1 MSGKPVARVGDMNAC
16 DDHKPNAISTG
27 SPNVFFNGVSVARM
41 GDKTACDDTISE
53 GIPNILVNGQ
63 PIAHVGSKT
72 AHGGV
77 IISGSPTITVGSG
90 GASGTSTATEMY
102 KVVSGDTLWDISKRL
117 GVSLADLIKANPQ
130 IVNPDVIR
138 PGDEIN
144 IPGNGQQ
151 PQSTTSDNQSD
162 AQKQKASEEE
172 FGRKITHIVIHCSA
186 TEEGK
191 AFRAADIKRWHVRDN
206 GWQDIGYHYV
216 ICLDGTLD
224 KGRSIKKAGAHV
236 KGHNK
241 NSIGIC
247 LIGGLRNGKPA
258 STYTQKQFTTL
269 NYLVHKLINR
279 FPQAEVLGH
288 KDFPG
293 VSKACPCF
301 DVASWWNQ
309 HKSDTITEEVSTE
322 NSPNTPAATAGGN
335 ATSNNSSKAQHGDG
349 QSDGLY
355 NHYHDFKG
363 EWPWLDISIEHLACK
378 CCGEYF
384 HCTQSLN
391 MLQKAMDIAGK
402 TFGLNSAH
410 RCVKH
415 NKKVGGAVNS
425 EHLKIAFDISLT
437 SADRQKIYKALQQAG
452 FSTFGFY
459 KQFIHTDKRSGRRWW
474 GEGAKPYW

>member
-1 MSGKPVARVGDMNAC
+1 MSGKPVARVGDTNAC

-27 SPNVFFNGVSVARM
+27 SPNVFFNGIPVARM
-41 GDKTACDDTISE
+41 GDKTACDDTIVE
-53 GIPNILVNGQ
+53 GIPNILINGQ

-77 IISGSPTITVGSG
+77 IVSGSPTIIVGSG
-90 GASGTSTATEMY
+90 AGGASIANGAY
-102 KVVSGDTLWDISKRL
+102 KVASGDTLWDIAKRL
-117 GVSLADLIKANPQ
+117 GVSLAALIKANPQ
-130 IVNPDVIR
+130 ILNPDVIH

-144 IPGNGQQ
+144 IPGEGQQ
-151 PQSTTSDNQSD
+151 PQTSASNNQND
-162 AQKQKASEEE
+162 EQKQNASEEE

-224 KGRSIKKAGAHV
+224 KGRSIKIAGAHV

-269 NYLVHKLINR
+269 NYIVHKLVDR
-279 FPQAEVLGH
+279 FPLAEVLGH
-288 KDFPG
+288 RDFPG

-301 DVASWWNQ
+301 DVASWWNK

-322 NSPNTPAATAGGN
+322 STTTQNTSGVGGMGGGAN
-335 ATSNNSSKAQHGDG
+335 ESNNTQYGDG

-355 NHYHDFKG
+355 NHHHDFKG

-378 CCGEYF
+378 CCGEYY
-384 HCTQSLN
+384 HCSQSLN
-391 MLQKAMDIAGK
+391 MLQKAIDIADK
-402 TFGLNSAH
+402 TFLLNSAH

-415 NKKVGGAVNS
+415 NKEVGGAVNS
-425 EHLKIAFDISLT
+425 EHLKIAFDIDVT
-437 SADRQKIYKALQQAG
+437 SIARKRVYQALQQAG

-459 KQFIHTDKRSGRRWW
+459 KQFIHTDKRPGRRWW
-474 GEGAKPYW
+474 GEGARPYW